1 MSFQF
6 KSCAQEFQIHKVNS
20 HKIPEILPI
29 KEITKRLDLDFF
41 SNHFDVPR
49 ISIIKKPG
57 NWFELYMI

>member
-6 KSCAQEFQIHKVNS
+6 KLCVQEFQIHKVNS

-57 NWFELYMI
+57 N